1 MEGDSP
7 SRPAGEL
14 ALGEK
19 RAFFRLVRRIGYAV
33 VGVFILAMIFI
44 VWFDSGG
51 TFGDPNAGTT
61 LYIPL
66 PQLMFVLL
74 FGAILLNVTGAVFGA
89 LEIHAASSG
98 EQRYIIARH
107 SYITGLATT
116 AFAAFFLIV
125 ILMFVPYIDD
135 QMDFERQLELG
146 YSAPQGRISAP
157 FNVSSDPTGSSYLN
171 WVDVEST
178 DGQLFTVKVY
188 KHEVYDELN
197 DANNTGRELV
207 VADNVSWFHFDLPVA
222 QVGTI
227 PVNAGAAPREPVSDA
242 DPLESRSYFIVV
254 DRKAVNSSLIVYHQD
269 RVLDP
274 GFIGSV
280 TTLLIV
286 IMVVNAGSAVYNR
299 IVREK
304 WRAYG
309 IRNY

>member
-1 MEGDSP
+1 MQNATGAREG
-7 SRPAGEL
+7 GEL
-14 ALGEK
+14 ALGER
-19 RAFFRLVRRIGYAV
+19 RAFFRLVRRIGY
-33 VGVFILAMIFI
+33 GVIGLFILALVIV
-44 VWFDSGG
+44 VWFDEGG
-51 TFGDPNAGTT
+51 SFGDAAAGVEM
-61 LYIPL
+61 YIPL

-116 AFAAFFLIV
+116 AFAAFFLLV

-171 WVDVEST
+171 WVDVNAT
-178 DGQLFTVKVY
+178 DGRTFTVTVY
-188 KHEVYDELN
+188 YHDDYDELN
-197 DANNTGRELV
+197 DSNNRGRELV
-207 VADNVSWFHFDLPVA
+207 VAANVSWFHFDLPTQ
-222 QVGTI
+222 QVQT
-227 PVNAGAAPREPVSDA
+227 EPAITSAVLRKEVTK
-242 DPLESRSYFIVV
+242 PLEARDYFIVV
-254 DRKAVNSSLIVYHQD
+254 DRKEVDSSQILYKQD
-269 RVLDP
+269 RTLDP

-280 TTLLIV
+280 QWLLVTI
-286 IMVVNAGSAVYNR
+286 IIVNAAAAVYNR
-299 IVREK
+299 VVREK

-309 IRNY
+309 MRNY

>member
-1 MEGDSP
+1 MEGDSEP
-7 SRPAGEL
+7 RKSGEL
-14 ALGEK
+14 ALGER
-19 RAFFRLVRRIGYAV
+19 RAFFRLVRRLGYAV
-33 VGVFILAMIFI
+33 VGVFILAMII
-44 VWFDSGG
+44 VVWFDEGG
-51 TFGDPNAGTT
+51 TFGDAYAGTT

-116 AFAAFFLIV
+116 AFAAFFLVV
-125 ILMFVPYIDD
+125 ILMFVPYIDQ
-135 QMDFERQLELG
+135 QMDFDRELELG

-171 WVDVEST
+171 WVDIESR
-178 DGQLFTVKVY
+178 DGGLFTVKVY
-188 KHEVYDELN
+188 YHDDYDELN
-197 DANNTGRELV
+197 DTNNTGHELII
-207 VADNVSWFHFDLPVA
+207 ARNVSWFRFDLPEA
-222 QVGTI
+222 QVGTL
-227 PVNAGAAPREPVSDA
+227 PVTAGADIRKEVTE
-242 DPLESRSYFIVV
+242 PLEARSYFIVV
-254 DRKAVNSSLIVYHQD
+254 DRKEVNASQIHYHQD

-280 TTLLIV
+280 TWLLVV

-299 IVREK
+299 VVREK